1 VLNTIGARRVV
12 IDTVSLPDRMEV
24 SVSYYLINKEDYE
37 LVKESLDLVAKRIIE
52 EHSELKAEAEFD
64 DDSHRVTITTSVT
77 NTEELL
83 RVLASILVFTYLL
96 TPSAQLFFIS
106 ELANMSRM
114 VLTLLSLFMSGG
126 LHDSSRDHGTSKGS
140 KTK

>member
-1 VLNTIGARRVV
+1 
-12 IDTVSLPDRMEV
+12 MEV

>member
-1 VLNTIGARRVV
+1 MLNTIGARRVV

-64 DDSHRVTITTSVT
+64 DDSYRVTITTSVT

>member
-1 VLNTIGARRVV
+1 MLNTIGARRVV

-126 LHDSSRDHGTSKGS
+126 LHDSSRDHGASKSS

>member
-1 VLNTIGARRVV
+1 MLNTIGARRVV